1 MEVPSV
7 DDLLEFDRQM
17 EGEKKKTRPPV
28 RRQPKPPSR
37 RSRSSNMPSSFVSPL
52 ALSTGMASI
61 MPARQANHLQGMA
74 DDIMSAISKENYS
87 RVAQAREMRRM
98 MNERAADREK
108 MQHEKDMLLMRLR
121 AMREE

>member
-1 MEVPSV
+1 MAIPDIE
-7 DDLLEFDRQM
+7 DLTAVGMQM
-17 EGEKKKTRPPV
+17 LRERDAEQLRT
-28 RRQPKPPSR
+28 R
-37 RSRSSNMPSSFVSPL
+37 RSENARRAAARRNQGGVGMISPL

-74 DDIMSAISKENYS
+74 DDVMSAISKENYS

-108 MQHEKDMLLMRLR
+108 MQHEKDLLLMRLQ
-121 AMREE
+121 AMR